1 MKSTEKTA
9 EKSLSIYV
17 AGIPTKIA
25 KHELYSYFSLFG
37 PISTVA
43 TFTNSDKCQSAQNMA
58 GISSRTRIKGYCI
71 VTTSSWSTYSKI
83 LSTEKHQLHGK
94 QVVCARFQEGSKLM
108 RLNRLNNQKRAI
120 IKNAPLGLDLED
132 LKCFLSA
139 SFGQVEIMYELKNG
153 SSAPDSIY
161 QEESTRQQ
169 KAYSVMF
176 ADKTAAQRLVAL
188 RLVNLS
194 PSIQLEA
201 ERFKPHS
208 KKQEAFA
215 SLGKPAFSGSGP
227 LPTINGS
234 VSLPEPHCE
243 DTADL
248 FKPTSKIYHK
258 LRDACP
264 TVPRDYMNL
273 DPNLKFHRQPV
284 TSSRSTPCNLN
295 IQPSSVNKSSR
306 SGMTSTFQEALSSPL
321 SVEGH
326 NASQD

>member
-17 AGIPTKIA
+17 AGIPTKISR
-25 KHELYSYFSLFG
+25 HELYSYFSYFG

-43 TFTNSDKCQSAQNMA
+43 TFTNADTRHSAQNSA
-58 GISSRTRIKGYCI
+58 CISSRTRIKGYCI

-108 RLNRLNNQKRAI
+108 RLNRLNNQKRVI
-120 IKNAPLGLDLED
+120 IKNAPLGLDLEQ
-132 LKCFLSA
+132 LKCFLNV

-153 SSAPDSIY
+153 STGPDSVH
-161 QEESTRQQ
+161 QEESTRQR

-176 ADKTAAQRLVAL
+176 AEKTAAQRLVAQ

-194 PSIQLEA
+194 PSVQLQA

-208 KKQEAFA
+208 KKQDAFA
-215 SLGKPAFSGSGP
+215 SPGKPEVPAPGP

-243 DTADL
+243 ETADL
-248 FKPTSKIYHK
+248 FRPTSKIYHT
-258 LRDACP
+258 LRDARP
-264 TVPRDYMNL
+264 SSRRPDAST
-273 DPNLKFHRQPV
+273 DPNLQFHRQPAASV
-284 TSSRSTPCNLN
+284 RSSPRHLNL
-295 IQPSSVNKSSR
+295 QPSSVNKSSR
-306 SGMTSTFQEALSSPL
+306 SGMTLTIQEALSGPN
-321 SVEGH
+321 SVEG
-326 NASQD
+326 Q